1 LKNQQYPEEI
11 VEHGIQKALE
21 KGPIHTELREQV
33 HVTSNQNNI
42 IPFVTSYNPR
52 DYNISHFMKQID
64 FNLNSSERMKNVL
77 QKKKI
82 INSKRQPK
90 NLKGFLSSSKFDF
103 QESSPSVKKCTDKRC
118 MTCPSLIEGTSYTF
132 KNGRTF
138 AVMQDISCKTKNLV
152 YAIICSNCGEFY
164 VGETKTELRTRMTVH
179 RQQTRH
185 QDLTIIRANEH
196 FHDCSGGHFKIFP
209 LYKVNTEGDFLRRR
223 KETLLI
229 NILKPSLND
238 K

>member
-1 LKNQQYPEEI
+1 MDVVEWSRALDVRLSKWCCSVSMVWVQIPSREE
-11 VEHGIQKALE
+11 
-21 KGPIHTELREQV
+21 
-33 HVTSNQNNI
+33 
-42 IPFVTSYNPR
+42 
-52 DYNISHFMKQID
+52 QIFD
-64 FNLNSSERMKNVL
+64 SS
-77 QKKKI
+77 
-82 INSKRQPK
+82 K
-90 NLKGFLSSSKFDF
+90 NLILTLFGLIFRRIYIYIKKS
-103 QESSPSVKKCTDKRC
+103 SVKKCTDKRC
-118 MTCPSLIEGTSYTF
+118 MTCPSLIEGTSFTF

-138 AVMQDISCKTKNLV
+138 TVMQDISCKTKNLV

>member
-1 LKNQQYPEEI
+1 MILLIN
-11 VEHGIQKALE
+11 
-21 KGPIHTELREQV
+21 KGGGGGK
-33 HVTSNQNNI
+33 QNI
-42 IPFVTSYNPR
+42 YI
-52 DYNISHFMKQID
+52 
-64 FNLNSSERMKNVL
+64 
-77 QKKKI
+77 
-82 INSKRQPK
+82 
-90 NLKGFLSSSKFDF
+90 
-103 QESSPSVKKCTDKRC
+103 
-118 MTCPSLIEGTSYTF
+118 
-132 KNGRTF
+132 
-138 AVMQDISCKTKNLV
+138 
-152 YAIICSNCGEFY
+152 
-164 VGETKTELRTRMTVH
+164 MTVH

>member
-1 LKNQQYPEEI
+1 
-11 VEHGIQKALE
+11 
-21 KGPIHTELREQV
+21 
-33 HVTSNQNNI
+33 
-42 IPFVTSYNPR
+42 
-52 DYNISHFMKQID
+52 
-64 FNLNSSERMKNVL
+64 
-77 QKKKI
+77 
-82 INSKRQPK
+82 
-90 NLKGFLSSSKFDF
+90 
-103 QESSPSVKKCTDKRC
+103 
-118 MTCPSLIEGTSYTF
+118 
-132 KNGRTF
+132 
-138 AVMQDISCKTKNLV
+138 MQDISCKTKNLV
-152 YAIICSNCGEFY
+152 YAIICSNCGELY